1 MPAAE
6 IDHQLRARA
15 RLTGIVLMLGAT
27 MCFACIDASAKLL
40 NRSMAPMQTL
50 TIRYLGSFLLVALL
64 LNPRTRPAILRTSRP
79 ALQIARGLGL
89 VAASV
94 CLFTALKFL
103 PLTSTTSITFSA
115 PLLVALLARPLL
127 GETLGPRRFAAV
139 VVGFCG
145 VLVLT
150 QPWTRAFHPAMAL
163 ALLCAAITSL
173 YTIVTRILATNDSP
187 ETTMFYTG
195 LVGAVAVL
203 PIVPFVWQT
212 PTDKLAWMAMTTMSI
227 PSDNSGTP
235 NVARGCPVRKSMPTT
250 PMARPRKSEI
260 APRSLEA
267 PRTAV
272 TATRANSMIARY
284 DGAPSVTAN
293 LEIGGA
299 KAANSTVP
307 IAPATNDPIAAVA
320 SACAARPALAILLP
334 SIAVMTDDDSP
345 GVFSRMEVVEPPY
358 MPP

>member
-127 GETLGPRRFAAV
+127 GETLGPRRFAQQGA
-139 VVGFCG
+139 
-145 VLVLT
+145 
-150 QPWTRAFHPAMAL
+150 QPAAQTFLRL
-163 ALLCAAITSL
+163 AHAASAAARRRLRRAITS
-173 YTIVTRILATNDSP
+173 R
-187 ETTMFYTG
+187 
-195 LVGAVAVL
+195 
-203 PIVPFVWQT
+203 
-212 PTDKLAWMAMTTMSI
+212 
-227 PSDNSGTP
+227 
-235 NVARGCPVRKSMPTT
+235 
-250 PMARPRKSEI
+250 ARPI
-260 APRSLEA
+260 
-267 PRTAV
+267 
-272 TATRANSMIARY
+272 
-284 DGAPSVTAN
+284 
-293 LEIGGA
+293 
-299 KAANSTVP
+299 
-307 IAPATNDPIAAVA
+307 
-320 SACAARPALAILLP
+320 
-334 SIAVMTDDDSP
+334 
-345 GVFSRMEVVEPPY
+345 
-358 MPP
+358 

>member
-1 MPAAE
+1 M
-6 IDHQLRARA
+6 
-15 RLTGIVLMLGAT
+15 VGAT

-79 ALQIARGLGL
+79 ALQVARGLGL

-139 VVGFCG
+139 VVGFLG

-150 QPWTRAFHPAMAL
+150 QPWTRTFHPALAL
-163 ALLCAAITSL
+163 ALLCAGITSL
-173 YTIVTRILATNDSP
+173 YTIVTRILATNDTP

-195 LVGAVAVL
+195 MVGAIAVL
-203 PIVPFVWQT
+203 PIVPFVWET
-212 PTDKLAWMAMTTMSI
+212 PTDILSWIAMTTMSI
-227 PSDNSGTP
+227 FG
-235 NVARGCPVRKSMPTT
+235 ALGHWLLILAHRKAPASI
-250 PMARPRKSEI
+250 I
-260 APRSLEA
+260 APFFYAQLIW
-267 PRTAV
+267 AV
-272 TATRANSMIARY
+272 GL
-284 DGAPSVTAN
+284 GALLFNERPDRWTLLGGIIVVGSGLYLLSRERRRNVPPSV
-293 LEIGGA
+293 
-299 KAANSTVP
+299 
-307 IAPATNDPIAAVA
+307 DP
-320 SACAARPALAILLP
+320 
-334 SIAVMTDDDSP
+334 
-345 GVFSRMEVVEPPY
+345 G
-358 MPP
+358 